1 MSYYKVFD
9 VIILYIWF
17 WLNTQN
23 LLFCEN
29 DKNVYEIYPSLINIL
44 LILADFK
51 KNIENQQ
58 NVLPNFFSN
67 VGIRAHRSRNFTSIL
82 FELKNYPFLKKKN
95 WRDRI
100 LQLTN
105 WITFCA
111 KHSQNFLGKVHILM
125 EWSWKPKTTNFY
137 Y

>member
-29 DKNVYEIYPSLINIL
+29 DKSIYEIYPALINIL

-58 NVLPNFFSN
+58 NVLPNLFSN
-67 VGIRAHRSRNFTSIL
+67 VVIRADRSRNFTLIL
-82 FELKNYPFLKKKN
+82 FELKHYLFLKKKLKGQDFAVDHLN
-95 WRDRI
+95 YI
-100 LQLTN
+100 LR
-105 WITFCA
+105 
-111 KHSQNFLGKVHILM
+111 
-125 EWSWKPKTTNFY
+125 
-137 Y
+137 